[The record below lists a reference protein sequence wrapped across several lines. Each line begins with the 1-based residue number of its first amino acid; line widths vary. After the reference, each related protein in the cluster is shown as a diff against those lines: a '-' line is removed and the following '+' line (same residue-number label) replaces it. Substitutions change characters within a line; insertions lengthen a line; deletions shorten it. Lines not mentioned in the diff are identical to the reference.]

1 MKTDRRLWAPGKAAI
16 ILACLVPALWLVAGY
31 AQTDDP
37 AEAEQQLSEVR
48 ERIGKLERQIKK
60 QLSQRSAAEQDL
72 RKAERGESGVRRKLE
87 EIGQALGATRERLA
101 TLESEIGSIRAE
113 LSQRVDELAQQI
125 RTVYMTGRDDWLRS
139 VLSQQD
145 PAEIG
150 RQLVYHSY
158 VAKHRS
164 ELIDSVRADLDRL
177 AAAEASARDERAQ
190 LEETQAVE
198 RERLAELSSLRE
210 NRKLALAKISDGIAS
225 RNDQVD
231 RLRMEAEDLEV
242 LLAELTRAL
251 ASLSIDGAVP
261 FADRKGAMQ
270 LPTTGRI
277 IRKFGQ
283 SRADGRMRWDGIL
296 VGADAGEE
304 VRAVHYGRVVYA
316 DWLPGMGLLVVL
328 EHGDG
333 YLSLYGHNQDV
344 MADVGEWVD
353 PDTVISH
360 VGDSGGQAAAGLYF
374 EIRKDGAPQ
383 NPSRW
388 LAP

>member
-1 MKTDRRLWAPGKAAI
+1 MKTDRPMLAPGKAAI
-16 ILACLVPALWLVAGY
+16 LLACLFPALWVTVGHT
-31 AQTDDP
+31 QTDD
-37 AEAEQQLSEVR
+37 AAQAEQQLSEVR
-48 ERIGKLERQIKK
+48 ERIGKLERQINK
-60 QLSQRSAAEQDL
+60 QVSKRSSAEQAL
-72 RKAERGESGVRRKLE
+72 REAERGESDVRRKLD
-87 EIGQALGATRERLA
+87 EISKALGMTRERLNA
-101 TLESEIGSIRAE
+101 LESEIESIRVVLA
-113 LSQRVDELAQQI
+113 QRVDELAQQI

-139 VLSQQD
+139 VLSQQN

-158 VAKHRS
+158 IAKHRS
-164 ELIDSVRADLDRL
+164 ALIDSVRADLGRL
-177 AAAEASARDERAQ
+177 AEAEAALRDERVR
-190 LEETQAVE
+190 LEETQAAE
-198 RERLAELSSLRE
+198 RERLAELSTLRE
-210 NRKLALAKISDGIAS
+210 NRKLALAKINDGIAS
-225 RNDQVD
+225 QNDQAD

-251 ASLSIDGAVP
+251 ANLSIDGAVP
-261 FADRKGAMQ
+261 FSDRKGQMR
-270 LPTTGRI
+270 LPTQGRVL
-277 IRKFGQ
+277 RKFGQ
-283 SRADGRMRWDGIL
+283 SRADGRLRWDGIL
-296 VGADAGEE
+296 VGAAAGEE

-353 PDTVISH
+353 PDTVIAH
-360 VGDSGGQAAAGLYF
+360 VGDSGGQAASGLYF

-388 LAP
+388 LEP

>member
-1 MKTDRRLWAPGKAAI
+1 MKTDRPMPAPGQAVM
-16 ILACLVPALWLVAGY
+16 ILACLVSSLWLTPGD
-31 AQTDDP
+31 AQTDD
-37 AEAEQQLSEVR
+37 AVEAEQQLSEVR
-48 ERIGKLERQIKK
+48 ERIGKLERQIQK
-60 QLSQRSAAEQDL
+60 QASERSTTEQAL
-72 RKAERGESGVRRKLE
+72 RTAERGESGVRRKLD
-87 EIGQALGATRERLA
+87 EIAKALGTTRERLA
-101 TLESEIGSIRAE
+101 ALESEIESIRAE
-113 LSQRVDELAQQI
+113 LAQRVDELAQQI

-158 VAKHRS
+158 IAKHRS
-164 ELIDSVRADLDRL
+164 TLIDSVRADLERL
-177 AAAEASARDERAQ
+177 AEAEASLRDERVR
-190 LEETQAVE
+190 LEETQAAE

-210 NRKLALAKISDGIAS
+210 DRKIALAKINDGIAS
-225 RNDQVD
+225 RNDQVE
-231 RLRMEAEDLEV
+231 RLRMEAENLEI

-251 ASLSIDGAVP
+251 ANLSIDGAVP
-261 FADRKGAMQ
+261 FADRKGQMQ
-270 LPTTGRI
+270 VPTTGRI

-283 SRADGRMRWDGIL
+283 SRADGRLRWDGIL
-296 VGADAGEE
+296 VGAAAGEE

-353 PDTVISH
+353 PDTVIAH
-360 VGDSGGQAAAGLYF
+360 VGDSGGQAASGLYF

-388 LAP
+388 LSP

>member
-1 MKTDRRLWAPGKAAI
+1 
-16 ILACLVPALWLVAGY
+16 V
-31 AQTDDP
+31 
-37 AEAEQQLSEVR
+37 
-48 ERIGKLERQIKK
+48 
-60 QLSQRSAAEQDL
+60 
-72 RKAERGESGVRRKLE
+72 
-87 EIGQALGATRERLA
+87 
-101 TLESEIGSIRAE
+101 
-113 LSQRVDELAQQI
+113 
-125 RTVYMTGRDDWLRS
+125 RTVYMIGRDDWLRS

-164 ELIDSVRADLDRL
+164 KLIDSVRADLERL
-177 AAAEASARDERAQ
+177 ATAEASLRDERAR
-190 LEETQAVE
+190 LEETQASE
-198 RERLAELSSLRE
+198 RARLAELSSLRE
-210 NRKLALAKISDGIAS
+210 NRKLALAKINDGIAS

-231 RLRMEAEDLEV
+231 RLQMEAEDLEV

-251 ASLSIDGAVP
+251 ANLSIDGAVP
-261 FADRKGAMQ
+261 FADRKGQMQ
-270 LPTTGRI
+270 LPTAGRI
-277 IRKFGQ
+277 MRTFGQ
-283 SRADGRMRWDGIL
+283 SRADGRLRWDGIL
-296 VGADAGEE
+296 VGASAGEE

-333 YLSLYGHNQDV
+333 FLSLYGHNQDV

-353 PDTVISH
+353 PDTVIAH
-360 VGDSGGQAAAGLYF
+360 VGDSGGQASSGLYF

-383 NPSRW
+383 NPARW